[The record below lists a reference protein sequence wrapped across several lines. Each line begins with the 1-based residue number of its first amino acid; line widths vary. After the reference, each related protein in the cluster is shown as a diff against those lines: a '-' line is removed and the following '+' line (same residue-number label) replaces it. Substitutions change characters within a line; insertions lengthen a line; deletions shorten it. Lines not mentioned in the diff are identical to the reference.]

1 VKKWQG
7 SPSMKQTKEIE
18 ERSKTATHSYNGIA
32 ISLRTLMDVI
42 YLLQTVKFNIISFLQ
57 SVTI

>member
-1 VKKWQG
+1 
-7 SPSMKQTKEIE
+7 MKQTKEIE